1 MSTEPEQEGAA
12 AVPEDERRMPFLE
25 HLGELRDR
33 IRNSIIGMFLA
44 AVVCWFIRMRIFAWL
59 ALPLATALEKAEALG
74 IKGKLIYISP
84 MEQFMVLL
92 KTAIVGAVFFG
103 SPVVFYQL
111 WAFIAPGLY
120 RHEKRLALPFIV
132 AAVLLFCG
140 GGLFC
145 YYFVLPAGYEF
156 FMTSGRLSPDEL
168 SQLGKVG
175 KLFMSIE
182 PNISMESYYD
192 LTLMLLLVFGVVFEL
207 PLVLS
212 VLAMLGVVS
221 AGALWRFNRY
231 AILIFA
237 VLGALLT
244 PGDLVV
250 GQLAMTGSLTVLYN
264 LSILIALVVQRR
276 RKAAE
281 EAEAAASGDGD
292 GDPGDGDPP
301 DSSTALVPRS

>member
-1 MSTEPEQEGAA
+1 MSTESEQEAA
-12 AVPEDERRMPFLE
+12 AASPEDERRMPFLD

-33 IRNSIIGMFLA
+33 IRNSIIGLFIA

-59 ALPLATALEKAEALG
+59 ALPLAAALEKAEALG

-120 RHEKRLALPFIV
+120 RSEKRLALPFII

-140 GGLFC
+140 GGMFC
-145 YYFVLPAGYEF
+145 YHFVLPAGYEF
-156 FMTSGRLSPDEL
+156 FMTSGRLSPEEL

-281 EAEAAASGDGD
+281 EAEAAANGDGD